1 MKKTFRID
9 YSGDRLLATADS
21 LFDEERYAEALR
33 ILNKNAALNGNDEVS
48 YFLYA
53 EIYDELGL
61 HDKAIHNLFKS
72 LDYEDEEDPSE
83 CYKGLAIC
91 YMNLGDRRMCSY
103 YYGMYLSNGDGD
115 YDDSMDDVRDFLN
128 EGTPSG
134 PLKFVYPPE
143 IADFS
148 DEFDKGVVQA
158 MNDDTKE
165 AIKTFDK
172 IPEGNRLYDSAR
184 MNIATCHL
192 IMGNYDAAEDECRM
206 ALQKDPDNMQAYIN
220 LANVYLERKQ
230 PEKAR
235 DIAREKFTD
244 YKTDNREEM
253 YKIATIY
260 CETGM
265 HKEAYECFTYM
276 VNDLDTYHLNVLFF
290 RAVAAFNAK
299 MGREALDAIN
309 LMLEVYPVSVN
320 ALYTKSVIYQAVRTR
335 KYFPMEYA
343 FGLPDNMANEYMS
356 LLESFTK
363 MSRTRAREIYK
374 ETEIV
379 NAILW
384 SFDGEYMEDKTDL
397 QDAALSVA
405 VKIGE
410 YDIVRDYLLE
420 RRLANK
426 VKMDALIDLSERN
439 IDEAY
444 GIVISDIM
452 FRARFKKIKIGRK
465 CHTQFLRA
473 YGTIVARFSFID
485 EALGEIIAPFAE
497 KIYVKMEA
505 AGILDLSED
514 TPALALAMYIKAGQG
529 FDKVSEESMAIILG
543 TDEATVNSL
552 AARIGEV

>member
-1 MKKTFRID
+1 MKKIFKID

-21 LFDEERYAEALR
+21 LFDEGRYTEALS

-61 HDKAIHNLFKS
+61 HDKAIHNIFKS
-72 LDYEDEEDPSE
+72 LDYEDEDDPAE
-83 CYKGLAIC
+83 CYKGLSIC

-103 YYGMYLSNGDGD
+103 YYGMYLSNGDGE
-115 YDDSMDDVRDFLN
+115 YDDSMDDVRDFL
-128 EGTPSG
+128 EERASSG

-148 DEFDKGVVQA
+148 DEFDRGVVQA
-158 MNDDTKE
+158 MNDDTAA

-172 IPEGNRLYDSAR
+172 IPEGNKLYESSR

-192 IMGNYDAAEDECRM
+192 IMGNYDAAEEECRR
-206 ALQKDPDNMQAYIN
+206 ALQKDPDSILAYIN

-230 PEKAR
+230 PDKAR
-235 DIAREKFTD
+235 DIARTKFAD
-244 YKTDNREEM
+244 YRTDNREEM

-265 HKEAYECFTYM
+265 AKEAYECFTRM
-276 VNDLDTYHLNVLFF
+276 VCELDTYHFNVLFF

-309 LMLEVYPVSVN
+309 LMLEVFPVSVS

-335 KYFPMEYA
+335 KYFHMEYA
-343 FGLPDNMANEYMS
+343 FGLPDDMANEYMS
-356 LLESFTK
+356 LIQSFTK
-363 MSRTRAREIYK
+363 MSKTRAREIYK
-374 ETEIV
+374 ETDIL

-384 SFDGEYMEDKTDL
+384 SFDGEYMEDRTDL
-397 QDAALSVA
+397 QDAALSIA

-426 VKMDALIDLSERN
+426 VKTDALIDLSERN
-439 IDEAY
+439 TDEAY

-452 FRARFKKIKIGRK
+452 FRARFKKLKIGRK
-465 CHTQFLRA
+465 CHTQFIRA
-473 YGTIVARFSFID
+473 YGTVVARFSFID
-485 EALGEIIAPFAE
+485 EALGEIIAPVAE

-543 TDEATVNSL
+543 TEEARVNDL
-552 AARIGEV
+552 VALIGDV